1 MDKPYIIGITGG
13 SGAGKTRTINLLEK
27 VFGDKIVVISQDNY
41 YIDLKELSKERWDRA
56 NLDTPDA
63 FKNDELITDIKN
75 LIKGESVTLPV
86 FDFKTHSRKKKEIK
100 VNPAQIIMIEGLFTF
115 NVKKL
120 RDLMDFKIFLHTD
133 GDVRLSRRLIRDIN
147 QRGQTVK
154 NIAQAIQWY
163 LEVVKPRQEKYII
176 PMEKYA
182 DKAIDSNSGTRK
194 AVTFL
199 EKKIRSI
206 LKDKNK

>member
-41 YIDLKELSKERWDRA
+41 YRDLKELNKERWDRA
-56 NLDTPDA
+56 DLDTPGA
-63 FKNDELITDIKN
+63 FKNDELIADIKN
-75 LIKGESVTLPV
+75 LVKGESVTLPI
-86 FDFKTHSRKKKEIK
+86 FDFKTHSRKKREIK

-147 QRGQTVK
+147 QRGQSVK

-176 PMEKYA
+176 PMERYA
-182 DKAIDSNSGTRK
+182 DKVIDSNSGTRK

-199 EKKIRSI
+199 EKKIRGI
-206 LKDKNK
+206 LKK